1 LITNIE
7 FKKKIG
13 FNKIKKFSANYYI
26 KYYMIT
32 DIEEKNLIGDI
43 LNDDPEA
50 SAINLIR
57 IPLDLYTEP

>member
-1 LITNIE
+1 
-7 FKKKIG
+7 
-13 FNKIKKFSANYYI
+13 
-26 KYYMIT
+26 MIT